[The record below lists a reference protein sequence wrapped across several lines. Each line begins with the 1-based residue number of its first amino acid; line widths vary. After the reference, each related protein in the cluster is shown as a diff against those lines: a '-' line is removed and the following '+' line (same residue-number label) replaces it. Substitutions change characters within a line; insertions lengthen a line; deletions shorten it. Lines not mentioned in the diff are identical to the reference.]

1 MNSMLFVLGTEKQR
15 NNTHLVKNSENTV
28 WQLDNNVF
36 CRSLDDKRSMIK
48 VHKASP
54 KSLAIILLLPS

>member
-28 WQLDNNVF
+28 WQLDNVF

-54 KSLAIILLLPS
+54 KILAIILLLPS